1 MRRAL
6 SWLLVLVMVF
16 SMVPMAAFADTAA
29 VWTAEGSYTAVG
41 GNYYE
46 FAPTSAG
53 NYTFTASDGVLF
65 TVDNGMGFVLGSDLE
80 TWSNEMQGDG
90 GRIGIT
96 PNADTVITITKAD
109 AKPAIDWV
117 EYKNEDDPS
126 NFYFSPCLE
135 IDENGMYALACL
147 SEPVNVAG
155 MFGAKYAD
163 ESTGTYIDYSNAL
176 AEYVA
181 NAVTIGNKL
190 YTYNT
195 YDIGQMLQHLSV
207 QNDWVGLGYITSV
220 DEFFVSGSANHKE
233 THTEKN
239 GDYEYVICNTCK
251 QLVSSTQPG
260 LLEDNPIA
268 VDLSWEGTVG
278 TASVTADY
286 WYSFD
291 ATEGELF
298 VNDQQW
304 WYEVTDDGRAVTQV
318 WVENE
323 SEAPITVEIKWVKP
337 APEVTVAGPFKMYIN
352 QENLGKTLYVTGA
365 MSGYYGATSENA
377 ADGADFY
384 TETSAEG
391 VRIYFMDGNTKK
403 YVEIIP
409 SGTYRN
415 VKFNTEPSI
424 YYTFDAAH
432 ETYITPVEGEDYYLG
447 TYGTYNTLSAS
458 KYSYIETSF
467 PAHLGTPAVE
477 PDEPDVPDVPVVV
490 PETLAEQIAEAN
502 KLANK
507 EYLPYESTITGTI
520 TDEPQASSYNEG
532 QYKFTVSD
540 GTNSLMCYYV
550 PVTGGT
556 PAKGDAVTV
565 TGYLTAHNGSA
576 QFDSTAAAVVTKA
589 TEPEEPE
596 EPEDPDTTGAITIVI
611 ADYASENGW
620 ENGVQ
625 YPTIEKDGITV
636 TAAGGE
642 NTGKYYNNGTNWR
655 LYQTESATVTISADS
670 SIASVKVTYASSNS
684 GELQLD
690 GVTVASEE
698 TVAVNGNSVTFAV
711 GGTAAKQNGQ
721 ARITAIEVVLGGSAP
736 SEPIPGE
743 SAENPIYPEW
753 VWNEEYTEAT
763 CEVTLGKGTW
773 YFADWTMAGKDLLV
787 NGEPYDYIPGT
798 PRMSPSTWTITN
810 DGAEAVYV
818 LKIVTP
824 LGDQSNPEIID
835 SLFYSSFTASLAE
848 GDTDGY
854 YYLYTAEGDGSIT
867 MYITD
872 IPEGI
877 TGDIVAYNLN
887 TYQML
892 TLLADGVD
900 NAGLELTME
909 VSEGDQ
915 IQIQVMVAPDDSWN
929 IAAADITWFGTF
941 TATPGTAE
949 NPIAPEWVW
958 NDEYTEATYEVTLGQ
973 GTWYFADWTMAGKDL
988 LVNGEPYDYIP
999 GTPRMSPSTWTIT
1012 NDGAEAAYVLKIV
1025 TPVGDQSN
1033 PEIIDSLSYSSF
1045 TASLAEGDSDGYYYL
1060 YTAEGDGSITMYIN
1074 DIPEG
1079 ITGDIVAYNLNTYQ
1093 MLTLLADGVDNAGLE
1108 LTMEVSEGDQI
1119 QIQVMVAPDDSW
1131 NIAAADITWF
1141 GNFTAK
1147 PGSEANPVLVE
1158 DENWDTSAVI
1168 EFTYEIPAGE
1178 TVYFQGRLGG
1188 TTLEMDAKDLI
1199 VMIDDVQVNAENG
1212 IITYEF
1218 APSEGFFAPPNQIVI
1233 TNNGNEAVAADMS
1246 FTYAVGSDANPAE
1259 LVIGENTAKPGNGG
1273 AGYIYNWIAEEDG
1286 ELTITMNGE
1295 NWTFV
1300 INNMTSY
1307 AYGENHFA
1315 SDGVNSE
1322 TVSVAA
1328 GDEIQIVIGTED
1340 WTAATIAFTTAFSN
1354 GEVEEPACT
1363 HATMNFVE
1371 EVKPTCDAQGN
1382 IAHYVCSECGAYFED
1397 EAGTHEILPA
1407 IRVILPA
1414 LEHEHIE
1421 YNAEIP
1427 AECHSQGTK
1436 EHWFCYDCGNYYA
1449 DEALTQEI
1457 FSFEVVIPAEYP
1469 ELTFVA
1475 EVEATCG
1482 SQGNIAHYLCEE
1494 CGGLFEDAAGT
1505 IQILPAQRVVI
1516 PALEHASV
1524 EHFDEVPAQCHSLGM
1539 AEHWFCSDCGFYYAD
1554 EALTQQV
1561 FERDLIL
1568 VGEAPELTKV
1578 EAVEATCESNGV
1590 MEHYECPECGGLFE
1604 DEAGTI
1610 QILPAQRVVIPALDH
1625 ANVEFFAEVPAQC
1638 HSLGMGAHWFCADCG
1653 NYYLDEALTQEV
1665 FERDLVLVAE
1675 APELTKVERVEA
1687 TCDSNGVMEH
1697 YACPECGGLF
1707 EDEAG
1712 TIQILPAQRV
1722 VIPALD
1728 HANVEFFAEVPA
1740 QCHSLGMG
1748 AHWFCADCG
1757 NYYLDEAL
1765 TQEVFERDLVL
1776 VAEAPELTKVE
1787 RVEATCDS
1795 NGVMEHYAC
1804 PECGGLFEDE
1814 AGTIQILPAQRV
1826 VIPALEH
1833 ANVEHFDEVP
1843 AQCHSQGM
1851 AEHWFCADCGN
1862 YYTDAALTH
1871 EVFER
1876 ELILPATNPA
1886 LVHVERVEPS
1896 CANGVIEHWRCE
1908 ECGGAFEDEAGMHQ
1922 ILPAQRVIIPATGEH
1937 DIDMNNLIWSWAAD
1951 KKSAEAFTYCDSC
1964 ENNVIFYADVV
1975 EEAPLTATSEQYKNI
1990 STVYHYYTAT
2000 VTYKDQTY
2008 TNKCVVVD
2016 PTCRHVGFT
2025 SYYGDVLIG
2034 NTVYNYPE
2042 YTKDFVMGSPWGKWE
2057 VKNKLAHVWV
2067 EEGKVGDANYKKY
2080 CTNCNLD
2087 YKNVATGD
2095 AIMISV
2101 IIMVL
2106 AGAAVVVMLTKK
2118 RRFA

>member
-16 SMVPMAAFADTAA
+16 SMVPMAAFADTAD
-29 VWTAEGSYTAVG
+29 VWTVEGSYAVVG

-53 NYTFTASDGVLF
+53 KYTFTSADGVTF
-65 TVDNGMGFVLGSDLE
+65 AVDNGAYYVLGSDLE
-80 TWSNEMQGDG
+80 TWSTEMQGDG
-90 GRIGIT
+90 GSIGIT

-109 AKPAIDWV
+109 AKPAI
-117 EYKNEDDPS
+117 EYDIYENNDNPS
-126 NFYFSPCLE
+126 YFIFSPCLE
-135 IDENGMYALACL
+135 IDENGKYALVCL
-147 SEPVNVAG
+147 SEPVNIAG

-163 ESTGTYIDYSNAL
+163 VSTGTYIDYSNAL

-195 YDIGQMLQHLSV
+195 YDIRQMLEHLSI
-207 QNDWVGLGYITSV
+207 QNDWVGLGFITSV
-220 DEFFVSGSANHKE
+220 DEFFVSGSANHKDTRTE
-233 THTEKN
+233 TY
-239 GDYEYVICNTCK
+239 GDYEYVFCNNCDD
-251 QLVSSTQPG
+251 LVSSTQPG

-268 VDLSWEGTVG
+268 VDLSWEETVG
-278 TASVTADY
+278 TASVTAGY
-286 WYSFD
+286 YYSFD

-304 WYEVTDDGRAVTQV
+304 WYNLTDDGRAVTQV
-318 WVENE
+318 WVEDE
-323 SEAPITVEIKWVKP
+323 SEGPVTVEIKWVKP
-337 APEVTVAGPFKMYIN
+337 APEV
-352 QENLGKTLYVTGA
+352 
-365 MSGYYGATSENA
+365 
-377 ADGADFY
+377 
-384 TETSAEG
+384 
-391 VRIYFMDGNTKK
+391 
-403 YVEIIP
+403 
-409 SGTYRN
+409 
-415 VKFNTEPSI
+415 
-424 YYTFDAAH
+424 
-432 ETYITPVEGEDYYLG
+432 
-447 TYGTYNTLSAS
+447 
-458 KYSYIETSF
+458 
-467 PAHLGTPAVE
+467 PA
-477 PDEPDVPDVPVVV
+477 
-490 PETLAEQIAEAN
+490 TLAEQIAEAS

-507 EYLPYESTITGTI
+507 EHLPYESTITGTI
-520 TDEPQASSYNEG
+520 IDVPQASSYNEG
-532 QYKFTVSD
+532 QYRFNVSD
-540 GTNSLMCYYV
+540 GTNTLTCYFV

-556 PAKGDAVTV
+556 PAKGATVTV

-576 QFDSTAAAVVTKA
+576 QFDSTAAAVVIKEA
-589 TEPEEPE
+589 EPEDVPADPEANSVLTIEEAIALGASKAHNTYTTGKYYVTGVITEVYNEQYGNMRLTDEAGNILTVYGSYSADGDVRYDSMDVKPVAGDTVTVYGIIGQYSGTSQIKNGWITEHVPAGGEEPVEPEVPADPEANSVLTIEEAIALGASKAHNTYTTGKYYVTGVITEVYNEQYGNMHLTDEAGNILTVYGSYSADGDVRYDSMDVKPVAGDTVTVYGIIGQYSGTSQIKNGWITEHIPAGGE
-596 EPEDPDTTGAITIVI
+596 EPEDPDTTGAINIVI

-655 LYQTESATVTISADS
+655 LYQTEAATVTISADS
-670 SIASVKVTYASSNS
+670 SIATVKVTYTSSNS

-690 GVTVASEE
+690 GVTVASDE

-824 LGDQSNPEIID
+824 MGDQSNPEIID

-848 GDTDGY
+848 GDSDGY

-941 TATPGTAE
+941 TA
-949 NPIAPEWVW
+949 
-958 NDEYTEATYEVTLGQ
+958 
-973 GTWYFADWTMAGKDL
+973 
-988 LVNGEPYDYIP
+988 
-999 GTPRMSPSTWTIT
+999 
-1012 NDGAEAAYVLKIV
+1012 
-1025 TPVGDQSN
+1025 
-1033 PEIIDSLSYSSF
+1033 
-1045 TASLAEGDSDGYYYL
+1045 
-1060 YTAEGDGSITMYIN
+1060 
-1074 DIPEG
+1074 
-1079 ITGDIVAYNLNTYQ
+1079 
-1093 MLTLLADGVDNAGLE
+1093 
-1108 LTMEVSEGDQI
+1108 
-1119 QIQVMVAPDDSW
+1119 
-1131 NIAAADITWF
+1131 
-1141 GNFTAK
+1141 K
-1147 PGSEANPVLVE
+1147 PGSEANPIFVE

-1199 VMIDDVQVNAENG
+1199 VMIDGVQVNAENG
-1212 IITYEF
+1212 IITYEI
-1218 APSEGFFAPPNQIVI
+1218 AAGEGFFAPPNQIVI

-1246 FTYAVGSDANPAE
+1246 FTYAVGSDSNPAE
-1259 LVIGENTAKPGNGG
+1259 LVIGENVAKPGNGG
-1273 AGYIYNWIAEEDG
+1273 AGYVYSWTAEEDG
-1286 ELTITMNGE
+1286 ELTITMNGD

-1300 INNMTSY
+1300 INNMTAY
-1307 AYGENHFA
+1307 AYGDNHFA
-1315 SDGVNSE
+1315 SDGVNTE

-1340 WTAATIAFTTAFSN
+1340 WTAAEISFTAAFA
-1354 GEVEEPACT
+1354 GDGACK
-1363 HATMNFVE
+1363 HKGLVHMEAVAPGCHYN
-1371 EVKPTCDAQGN
+1371 GN
-1382 IAHYVCSECGAYFED
+1382 I
-1397 EAGTHEILPA
+1397 
-1407 IRVILPA
+1407 
-1414 LEHEHIE
+1414 
-1421 YNAEIP
+1421 
-1427 AECHSQGTK
+1427 
-1436 EHWFCYDCGNYYA
+1436 EHWYCNDCETVWT
-1449 DEALTQEI
+1449 DEALTQI
-1457 FSFEVVIPAEYP
+1457 SNHMSVIVPMTGDDSMLSHFEAVEPGCHFNGNIEYWVCYKCEQVWQDAALTQLTNIKNVTLPATHEP
-1469 ELTFVA
+1469 EA
-1475 EVEATCG
+1475 IHVEAKAPTCSEG
-1482 SQGNIAHYLCEE
+1482 GNIEYWYCEE
-1494 CGGLFEDAAGT
+1494 CE
-1505 IQILPAQRVVI
+1505 QVWQ
-1516 PALEHASV
+1516 
-1524 EHFDEVPAQCHSLGM
+1524 
-1539 AEHWFCSDCGFYYAD
+1539 D
-1554 EALTQQV
+1554 EALTQLTNIKNVQLGKI
-1561 FERDLIL
+1561 DHTAL
-1568 VGEAPELTKV
+1568 VHM
-1578 EAVEATCESNGV
+1578 EAVEPGCHFNGNIEYWVCYACEQV
-1590 MEHYECPECGGLFE
+1590 W
-1604 DEAGTI
+1604 
-1610 QILPAQRVVIPALDH
+1610 Q
-1625 ANVEFFAEVPAQC
+1625 
-1638 HSLGMGAHWFCADCG
+1638 
-1653 NYYLDEALTQEV
+1653 DEALTQ
-1665 FERDLVLVAE
+1665 
-1675 APELTKVERVEA
+1675 LTNIK
-1687 TCDSNGVMEH
+1687 N
-1697 YACPECGGLF
+1697 
-1707 EDEAG
+1707 
-1712 TIQILPAQRV
+1712 V
-1722 VIPALD
+1722 VIPAT
-1728 HANVEFFAEVPA
+1728 HNPEAVKVEAVAPTCFTEGNVEYWYCEECNGYWLDEACTQITNRLSVKLGALEHTNIVHVEAVEPG
-1740 QCHSLGMG
+1740 CHYNGNIE
-1748 AHWFCADCG
+1748 HWYCKDCETVWT
-1757 NYYLDEAL
+1757 DEAL
-1765 TQEVFERDLVL
+1765 TQISNHMSVILPMTGDDSLLVHM
-1776 VAEAPELTKVE
+1776 EAVEPGCHYNGNIEHWVCYKCEQVWQDEALTQLTNIKNVVVPATHNPEAVKVDAVEPGCHYDGNVEYWTCYECDQVWLDAALTQLSNIKNIVVPATHE
-1787 RVEATCDS
+1787 PEAIHVEAKAPTCSEGGNIEYWYCEECEQVWQDEALTQLT
-1795 NGVMEHYAC
+1795 NIKNVQIPMVDHTLLVHMDAVEPGCHYEGNIEYWICYAC
-1804 PECGGLFEDE
+1804 EQVWQDE
-1814 AGTIQILPAQRV
+1814 ALTQLTNVKNV
-1826 VIPALEH
+1826 VIPATGEG
-1833 ANVEHFDEVP
+1833 EV
-1843 AQCHSQGM
+1843 
-1851 AEHWFCADCGN
+1851 
-1862 YYTDAALTH
+1862 
-1871 EVFER
+1871 
-1876 ELILPATNPA
+1876 
-1886 LVHVERVEPS
+1886 VHVEAVEPG
-1896 CANGVIEHWRCE
+1896 CDKEGNIEHWYCKDCDQVWTDEALTQLSNHMSVKLGITHNVVHMDAVEPGCHYNGNIEYWYCPDCGTYWADELCHVVTNSKSVVIPAVGGEVIHVPYAAPSCMEGNMEFWFCE
-1908 ECGGAFEDEAGMHQ
+1908 ECEQVWQDEALTQ
-1922 ILPAQRVIIPATGEH
+1922 LTNIKNVIIPATGDH

-1964 ENNVIFYADVV
+1964 DTNVIFYADVV

-2067 EEGKVGDANYKKY
+2067 EEGKVGDENYKKY